1 MIDENDINDE
11 NKPIE
16 DISQMVNNIFY
27 LFSYLRKFFFS
38 RWMRWLMKE
47 KRQLNR
53 NQIERKFVLRIL
65 LELFIYI

>member
-65 LELFIYI
+65 

>member
-27 LFSYLRKFFFS
+27 LFSYLRKFF
-38 RWMRWLMKE
+38 LA
-47 KRQLNR
+47 
-53 NQIERKFVLRIL
+53 
-65 LELFIYI
+65 YG